1 MLDHEWMQVVG
12 LYGHSQMIP
21 VLADQGPVALCVSRV
36 PVPEAPRGKRGR
48 LLLLHGNPAS
58 MHDFGQL
65 AALLNG
71 ELELVAIDLPGFGRS
86 ENAGPVRHESML
98 DTHARLLAAAT
109 DRIGWTEPFYVLGH
123 SHGAAVALTMA
134 ARFPERVRG
143 LILLGSVGSPAHWG
157 YRQLVV
163 PGVMSALRVLARTLK
178 HVTPRRL
185 RRQAVQAVMKPIYS
199 PCPLTEQW
207 IEEQLVA
214 VERRPEILVNMAVV
228 AGGDPCGQ
236 IGRAASE
243 IRVPALFIHGDSD
256 RLVPAVYPRAIYA
269 VMARSGN
276 AEFHELPNAGHMLHI
291 SHAQQIQQ
299 LMMDWLTR
307 LPHGVGI

>member
-1 MLDHEWMQVVG
+1 MQVVG
-12 LYGHSQMIP
+12 LYGHAQMIP
-21 VLADQGPVALCVSRV
+21 VLAAQGPVALCVSRV
-36 PVPEAPRGKRGR
+36 PVPEAPPKKRGR

-58 MHDFGQL
+58 MHDFGHL
-65 AALLNG
+65 AALLHG
-71 ELELVAIDLPGFGRS
+71 ELELMAIDLPGFGRS
-86 ENAGPVRHESML
+86 ENVRPAPHESVL
-98 DTHARLLAAAT
+98 DAHARLLTEAA
-109 DRIGWTEPFYVLGH
+109 DRSGWTEPFFVLGH

-163 PGVMSALRVLARTLK
+163 PGVLSALRVLARTLK

-185 RRQAVQAVMKPIYS
+185 RRRAVRAIMEPIFS

-207 IEEQLVA
+207 IEEQLEA

-243 IRVPALFIHGDSD
+243 IRAPALFIHGDSD
-256 RLVPAVYPRAIYA
+256 RLVPAAYPRAIYA
-269 VMARSGN
+269 VMARSGS

-291 SHAQQIQQ
+291 SHAEQIQP

-307 LPHGVGI
+307 LAHAR